1 MKTKLDEKNI
11 PTVNYTKLW
20 CKKSELLDKRG
31 DYEIKSKI
39 LLWGKSF
46 VLFHINFL
54 SLNFNLFFLQFSQ
67 KSLIYGKKGQNYERK
82 SQNCVLFLIIQTF
95 FLTIL
100 TFLLTL
106 WHFFSHILMVS
117 HETLWKKVKI
127 VRKKKFELY
136 ERGYSHGKWWKIV

>member
-20 CKKSELLDKRG
+20 RKKSELLDKRG

-100 TFLLTL
+100 TFLLIL
-106 WHFFSHILMVS
+106 WHFFFS
-117 HETLWKKVKI
+117 
-127 VRKKKFELY
+127 
-136 ERGYSHGKWWKIV
+136 YSHGKSWDIVKKSQNCEKKKVWIIGKGIFPW